1 MTPDTS
7 VATFFT
13 THAALRAEELV
24 KQAGIPGRLIPAP
37 RALSPDC
44 TVALVFPSSQ
54 GSQVQDILSAHAI
67 ETSGF
72 HHLGSSM

>member
-37 RALSPDC
+37 RHLSADC
-44 TVALVFPSSQ
+44 TVALAFSS
-54 GSQVQDILSAHAI
+54 SHERHVRNILSAHAI

-72 HHLGSSM
+72 HILP